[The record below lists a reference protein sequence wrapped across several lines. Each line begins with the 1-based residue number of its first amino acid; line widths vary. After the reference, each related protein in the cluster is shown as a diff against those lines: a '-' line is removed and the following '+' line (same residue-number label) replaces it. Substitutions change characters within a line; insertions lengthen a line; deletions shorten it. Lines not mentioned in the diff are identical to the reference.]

1 MYEFAG
7 TVVGLRC
14 RDGVVLAS
22 DTKGTYYYHVLS
34 KRVRKVFPLDEN
46 IGAAFAGSSGDV
58 QSLVNLLKAEVNL
71 YKFEK
76 NRRISPRSV
85 AQIAS
90 NVLHGRRMFP
100 YLMEGVIGGM
110 DGDEPALFFMDPIGG
125 KLEERKFAAA
135 GTGATI
141 AYGVFEKEFSEKMN
155 VKEGAKLAAGAIKA
169 AIERDAAT
177 GEKTVVAIIDKKG
190 YRELSEEEVYE
201 LLK

>member
-14 RDGVVLAS
+14 KDGVVLAS

-34 KRVRKVFPLDEN
+34 KSVRKVFPVDDVV
-46 IGAAFAGSSGDV
+46 GAAFAGSSGDV
-58 QSLVNLLKAEVNL
+58 QNLVNLLKAEANL
-71 YKFEK
+71 YKLEK
-76 NRRISPRSV
+76 NRQISPRNV

-90 NVLHGRRMFP
+90 NILHGRRFFP
-100 YLMEGVIGGM
+100 YIMEGMIGGM
-110 DGDEPALFFMDPIGG
+110 GEDGPALFFMDAVGG

-135 GTGATI
+135 GTGATV
-141 AYGVFEKEFSEKMN
+141 AYGVFEKEYSEKMG
-155 VKEGAKLAAGAIKA
+155 VKEGAKLAAAAIKA

-177 GEKTVVAIIDKKG
+177 GERTVVAIIDGKG
-190 YRELSEEEVYE
+190 YHELAEREVEE